1 MKFCVD
7 IRDVFEEI
15 FRILLETFQSI
26 LDSLV
31 QEESL
36 KASSRI
42 SVEEKLATFLFVV
55 GQNASNRHTQ
65 ERFQRS
71 GSTISK

>member
-1 MKFCVD
+1 MFSRKFSNAPQN
-7 IRDVFEEI
+7 IQI
-15 FRILLETFQSI
+15 K
-26 LDSLV
+26 V

-42 SVEEKLATFLFVV
+42 SVEKKLATFFLVV
-55 GQNASNRHTQ
+55 GQNASNRHAQ
-65 ERFQRS
+65 ERFQQS